1 MKEKKEKIDLL
12 IEKNAAEQFS
22 QINWE
27 QLNSAISGK
36 LDNAQQKE
44 SSSIKFPS
52 WLKIAASIAVVVTI
66 LLTIFTIL
74 EKPHDIPP
82 DNNRTAEVQFAKS
95 KGGASVQIQTTSANS
110 KVTIELGNKKELVKC
125 DVEIIDKNGGL
136 KESFAPPTWIII
148 SRPQPVYA
156 DNEINQDMMDIM
168 YLF

>member
-1 MKEKKEKIDLL
+1 MKENKEKIDLL

-52 WLKIAASIAVVVTI
+52 WLKIAASIAIVAAILFTVTI
-66 LLTIFTIL
+66 IL
-74 EKPHDIPP
+74 EKQQNIPL
-82 DNNRTAEVQFAKS
+82 DNDRTAEVQLAES

-110 KVTIELGNKKELVKC
+110 KVTIELGNKKELAKC
-125 DVEIIDKNGGL
+125 DVEIIDMNG
-136 KESFAPPTWIII
+136 ESSAKATWIII
-148 SRPQPVYA
+148 SRPQPIYA